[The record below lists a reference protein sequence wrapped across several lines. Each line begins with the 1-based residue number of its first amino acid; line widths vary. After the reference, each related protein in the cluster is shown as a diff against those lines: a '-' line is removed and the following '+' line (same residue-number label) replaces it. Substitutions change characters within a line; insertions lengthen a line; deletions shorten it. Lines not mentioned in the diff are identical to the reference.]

1 MNNTRSRE
9 HKIIPT
15 IGRPNVSINMND
27 TRGKKSKTASLA
39 RVGFVV
45 VVSAEVKHSDRTQVY
60 IL

>member
-15 IGRPNVSINMND
+15 IGKPNVPINMND
-27 TRGKKSKTASLA
+27 YRGKKSKTSSPA
-39 RVGFVV
+39 RVEPVV
-45 VVSAEVKHSDRTQVY
+45 VVSAEVKHSDLTQIY